1 VLSFAKPIQGRAGV
15 VSVDCVARVERAKMS
30 YWVVHFFICNHC
42 NKSNSTMTDDSRR
55 DDIIQ
60 AIMGENVEKNCNVRH
75 VIAFFTRGRRQ
86 IQKSEG
92 LVSNQSFVKS

>member
-1 VLSFAKPIQGRAGV
+1 
-15 VSVDCVARVERAKMS
+15 
-30 YWVVHFFICNHC
+30 
-42 NKSNSTMTDDSRR
+42 MTDESRR